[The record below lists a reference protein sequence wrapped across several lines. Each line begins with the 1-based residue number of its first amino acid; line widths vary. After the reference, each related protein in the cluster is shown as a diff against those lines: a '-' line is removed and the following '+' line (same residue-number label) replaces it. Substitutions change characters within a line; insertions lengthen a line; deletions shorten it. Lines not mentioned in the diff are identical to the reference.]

1 MTGYAARRWRLEIK
15 GHHNWDRVESDVMAR
30 AIDRCDLMIKV
41 LRVPGV
47 QGNRL
52 QDLQPNRSCETT
64 HNMVFHLCYRV
75 TFIRSKIF
83 FKWIRT
89 HYSPFSGEVCA
100 GSDCRRN
107 ARCARFIPYIT
118 VSLGLL
124 GFWGHSWSTPTQPP
138 ERNNPEHLK
147 HSGLAMNYLTEI
159 CWLLSS

>member
-1 MTGYAARRWRLEIK
+1 
-15 GHHNWDRVESDVMAR
+15 MAR

-64 HNMVFHLCYRV
+64 HNMVFHLCNRV

-89 HYSPFSGEVCA
+89 HYSPFNGGSVCGFRLPEKRSLRSLYPLHHGVSGVHRIFLVLHNS
-100 GSDCRRN
+100 GVTRFQPQPQPQN
-107 ARCARFIPYIT
+107 ATTP
-118 VSLGLL
+118 
-124 GFWGHSWSTPTQPP
+124 ST
-138 ERNNPEHLK
+138 LK

-159 CWLLSS
+159 CFTLQLDDG

>member
-89 HYSPFSGEVCA
+89 HYSPFNGGSVC
-100 GSDCRRN
+100 GFRLPEKRSLRSLVPP
-107 ARCARFIPYIT
+107 IPC
-118 VSLGLL
+118 
-124 GFWGHSWSTPTQPP
+124 FWGHSDSGVTRFCSQPL

-159 CWLLSS
+159 Y